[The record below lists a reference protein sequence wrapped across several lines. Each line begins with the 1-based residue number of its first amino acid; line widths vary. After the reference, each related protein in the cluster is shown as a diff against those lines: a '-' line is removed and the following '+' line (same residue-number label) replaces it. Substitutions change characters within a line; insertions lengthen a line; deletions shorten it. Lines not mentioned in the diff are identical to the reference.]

1 MIRLSQQF
9 QDKNIVL
16 VGFMA
21 SGKTFSSRELARRLG
36 RERVSTDE
44 MIEQREKMLIAD
56 IFATKGESYFRQVEK
71 EVVRDV
77 SSRNNLVID
86 CGGGVAV
93 NEENFN
99 MLKKSG
105 VSFYLYASPESVYR
119 RTKGKSDRPLLN
131 VPDPLGKIREL
142 LANRDPH
149 YRQADF
155 IVDSNED
162 NIGKVV
168 DEIFK
173 LLSKDGP

>member
-1 MIRLSQQF
+1 MIKDQ
-9 QDKNIVL
+9 KNIVL

-21 SGKTFSSRELARRLG
+21 SGKTFASRELAKRLG

-44 MIEQREKMLIAD
+44 LIEKREGMKIAD
-56 IFATKGESYFRQVEK
+56 IFAKKGEPYFRQVEK
-71 EVVRDV
+71 EIVREAA
-77 SSRNNLVID
+77 SKKNLVID

-99 MLKKSG
+99 ALKASG
-105 VSFYLYASPESVYR
+105 MSFYLYASPESVYR
-119 RTKGKSDRPLLN
+119 RTKGKTDRPLLN
-131 VPDPLGKIREL
+131 VPDPLGKIKEL
-142 LANRDPH
+142 LAKRDPH

-168 DEIFK
+168 DEI
-173 LLSKDGP
+173 LSILSQDGS